1 MASQPSIRL
10 RTLRKVNSGSSAS
23 KTVRAIIRDEFGFDF
38 DPLIELIKLARSTDN
53 DMVAAQAL
61 SQVCKFCYPQLKSVE
76 MKSTTLHEV
85 VMSDGELAYRF
96 RQYIENTDKKSVNP

>member
-23 KTVRAIIRDEFGFDF
+23 KIARKVIEDEFGYDF
-38 DPLIELIKLARSTDN
+38 DPVLELIRLARSTDN
-53 DMVAAQAL
+53 DLVAANCYAA
-61 SQVCKFCYPQLKSVE
+61 VCKFCYPQLKSVE

-85 VMSDGELAYRF
+85 VMSDMELANRF
-96 RQYIENTDKKSVNP
+96 RKYMENTDTCER